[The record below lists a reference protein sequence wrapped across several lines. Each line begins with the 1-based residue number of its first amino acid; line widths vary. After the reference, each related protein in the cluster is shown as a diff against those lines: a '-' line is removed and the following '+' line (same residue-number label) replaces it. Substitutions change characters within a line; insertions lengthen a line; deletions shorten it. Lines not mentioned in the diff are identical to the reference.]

1 MSTISH
7 IQRIKPEPKP
17 SHTKLIMALQRQR
30 KSSTEHCST
39 SFLNENHDT
48 RNILFPLMEKSR
60 EFPSIFVSHKRNDY
74 SGYKHPYPSKGK
86 NAINIEERTS
96 NHMPTPRKYEIN
108 IKNIAKLRKRYSLE
122 PLSLNEH
129 SRANNRMFLS
139 TSKSLQ
145 KSFDVHL

>member
-1 MSTISH
+1 M
-7 IQRIKPEPKP
+7 
-17 SHTKLIMALQRQR
+17 MALQRQR

-39 SFLNENHDT
+39 SFLSENHDT

-74 SGYKHPYPSKGK
+74 SGYKHPSPSKGK
-86 NAINIEERTS
+86 TAINQEERTP

-122 PLSLNEH
+122 PLSLNGH
-129 SRANNRMFLS
+129 FRTNHRMFLS
-139 TSKSLQ
+139 TSKSMQ
-145 KSFDVHL
+145 KPFDIHL

>member
-1 MSTISH
+1 M
-7 IQRIKPEPKP
+7 
-17 SHTKLIMALQRQR
+17 MALQRQR

-39 SFLNENHDT
+39 SPLNEQYYA

-74 SGYKHPYPSKGK
+74 SGYKHSSSSKGK
-86 NAINIEERTS
+86 NITNQEERGP
-96 NHMPTPRKYEIN
+96 NHMPTQRKYEIN
-108 IKNIAKLRKRYSLE
+108 IKNITKLRKRYSLE
-122 PLSLNEH
+122 PLNIKKH
-129 SRANNRMFLS
+129 SRENQRMFLS

>member
-1 MSTISH
+1 M
-7 IQRIKPEPKP
+7 
-17 SHTKLIMALQRQR
+17 MALQRQR

-74 SGYKHPYPSKGK
+74 SGYKHPSSSKGK
-86 NAINIEERTS
+86 TVTSQEERTP

-122 PLSLNEH
+122 PLSIKEH
-129 SRANNRMFLS
+129 SRENQRMFLS